1 MDFYESMDHS
11 GEGIRTNVEGEDG
24 GGEGEGKG
32 GREEERRVHAGHCE
46 SCHFLFGVVS
56 PPNCILD

>member
-32 GREEERRVHAGHCE
+32 GKEEERRP
-46 SCHFLFGVVS
+46 L
-56 PPNCILD
+56 